1 MTRLFTAVPVAF
13 AAVLILSPA
22 SFAVAQIP
30 ADPIELPLARAVLMS
45 SGVGYF
51 EHSGSVDGGGLIR
64 LNFKAEQINDVL
76 KSMVLMDEGGGTL
89 STVTY
94 PSNDPIARSLK
105 SFGVDISGNPSLPE
119 LLQQLR
125 GAEVTVMAPDKV
137 TGSILNI
144 ESRQEVIGDPP
155 TSVTRYTLNL
165 VSTSGG
171 GGIRAIPMQTVSS
184 IELADPKL
192 RDELNKA
199 LALLVASR
207 DTDRRPVDIRFE
219 GQGNRRV
226 RIGYLVETPV
236 WKTSYRLDLTGLEAE
251 SKAGGGPL
259 LQGWAIVENTS
270 DNDWK
275 NVTLSLVSGRPISFV
290 MDMYTPFYLPRPVVV
305 PERFASLMPR
315 VYDEGLVA
323 DKEVARLGVEVMEA
337 GDGVAGRRQ
346 MRAKAAPAPSR
357 AQAPGAGG
365 GRGGGGGGPQD
376 PAGFMDGQDQA
387 FALGQ
392 GVESLSQAAS
402 LGELFSFTIDQP
414 VDLARRRSA
423 MLPIVNE
430 PVKAEKVSIYNQ
442 QVLAKHPLNGVY
454 LTNSTQ
460 LKLPDGPVTVFDG
473 GSYAGDA
480 QVDHMA
486 PGDKRLLSYAVD
498 LSVTVDP
505 SQNSTDRLVSGK
517 IVKGVLEL
525 TRLNLFEQTYVIK
538 NKADAKRTMIVEHP
552 FVNGRE
558 LLEPKQAEEKTPAM
572 YRFRVPIA
580 ADTTGKFLVKEQQTV
595 DQRIAILDQSP
606 DSLLWYAQQG
616 VMPDAVKQALQKAA
630 ALKRELATLE
640 TQLNTLQTQQSQIKQ
655 GQDRLR
661 QNLASVGQ
669 DSQLGKRYLAKLNAE
684 EDEIE
689 SLEKQIVETRGKVEA
704 KRSELATYLAN
715 LNLS

>member
-1 MTRLFTAVPVAF
+1 MSRLFTVVPAAF
-13 AAVLILSPA
+13 AAVFILAPA
-22 SFAVAQIP
+22 SLAVAQIP

-51 EHSGSVDGGGLIR
+51 EHSGSVNGDGLIR

-105 SFGVDISGNPSLPE
+105 SFGVDISGNPSLPD

-144 ESRQEVIGDPP
+144 EARQEVIGDPP

-165 VSTSGG
+165 VTPT
-171 GGIRAIPMQTVSS
+171 GIRAIPMQTVSS

-236 WKTSYRLDLTGLEAE
+236 WKTSYRLDLTGLDAE

-315 VYDEGLVA
+315 VYDEGMQE
-323 DKEVARLGVEVMEA
+323 DKEVMRLGVEMHDR
-337 GDGVAGRRQ
+337 DGAVAGRRS
-346 MRAKAAPAPSR
+346 MRGKSAPAPG
-357 AQAPGAGG
+357 APAPADARELAWQNGMPREAGLTGG
-365 GRGGGGGGPQD
+365 GIERSP
-376 PAGFMDGQDQA
+376 

-430 PVKAEKVSIYNQ
+430 PVQAEKVSIYNQ
-442 QVLAKHPLNGVY
+442 MVLAKHPLNGVY

-505 SQNSTDRLVSGK
+505 SQNSSDRLVSGK

-572 YRFRVPIA
+572 YRFRVPVA
-580 ADTTGKFLVKEQQTV
+580 ADTTGKFIVKEQQTV
-595 DQRIAILDQSP
+595 DQRIAILDQAP

-616 VMPDAVKQALQKAA
+616 AMPDSVKQALQKAA
-630 ALKRELATLE
+630 MLKRELATLE
-640 TQLNTLQTQQSQIKQ
+640 AQLNTLQSQQNQIKQ
-655 GQDRLR
+655 GQERLR
-661 QNLASVGQ
+661 QNLAGVGQ

-689 SLEKQIVETRGKVEA
+689 SLEKQIVETRSKVEA
-704 KRSELATYLAN
+704 KRNELATYLAN
-715 LNLS
+715 LTLS

>member
-1 MTRLFTAVPVAF
+1 MSRLFTVVPAAF
-13 AAVLILSPA
+13 AAVFILAPA
-22 SFAVAQIP
+22 SLAVAQIP

-51 EHSGSVDGGGLIR
+51 EHSGSVNGDGLIR

-105 SFGVDISGNPSLPE
+105 SFGVDISSNPSLPD

-144 ESRQEVIGDPP
+144 EARQEVIGDPP

-165 VSTSGG
+165 VTPT
-171 GGIRAIPMQTVSS
+171 GIRAIPMQTVSS

-236 WKTSYRLDLTGLEAE
+236 WKTSYRLDLTGLDAE

-315 VYDEGLVA
+315 VYDEGMQE
-323 DKEVARLGVEVMEA
+323 DKEVMRLGVEMHDR
-337 GDGVAGRRQ
+337 DGAVAGRRS
-346 MRAKAAPAPSR
+346 MRGKSAPAPG
-357 AQAPGAGG
+357 APAPADARELAWQNGMPREAGLTGG
-365 GRGGGGGGPQD
+365 GIERSP
-376 PAGFMDGQDQA
+376 

-430 PVKAEKVSIYNQ
+430 PVQAEKVSIYNQ
-442 QVLAKHPLNGVY
+442 MVLAKHPLNGVY

-505 SQNSTDRLVSGK
+505 SQNSSDRLVSGK

-572 YRFRVPIA
+572 YRFRVPVA
-580 ADTTGKFLVKEQQTV
+580 ADTTGKFIVKEQQTV
-595 DQRIAILDQSP
+595 DQRIAILDQAP

-616 VMPDAVKQALQKAA
+616 AMPDSVKQALQKAA
-630 ALKRELATLE
+630 MLKRELATLE
-640 TQLNTLQTQQSQIKQ
+640 AQLNTLQSQQNQIKQ
-655 GQDRLR
+655 GQERLR
-661 QNLASVGQ
+661 QNLAGVGQ

-689 SLEKQIVETRGKVEA
+689 SLEKQIVETRSKVEA
-704 KRSELATYLAN
+704 KRNELATYLAN
-715 LNLS
+715 LTLS